1 MNKMGKKLVIKGA
14 DFHSNSAVSFF
25 ELTKLFGVGVNDS
38 NIVNGYKKRVTLFYN
53 HIENVL
59 PLQKD
64 SQSGDYHY
72 TKEEME
78 SKGFVFSEFSPIPTQ
93 NIKSISI
100 KCKEGI
106 NVSVNQYNTYG
117 DKENSA
123 WTEEFTHDIN
133 EKAYKYLCVI
143 FKHCIEQIEPFEPS
157 LKDYVDKFKI
167 TYTSG
172 ESVEL

>member
-1 MNKMGKKLVIKGA
+1 MGKKLVIKGA
-14 DFHSNSAVSFF
+14 NFHSNSAVSFF
-25 ELTKLFGVGVNDS
+25 ELTKSFGVGVLDS
-38 NIVNGYKKRVTLFYN
+38 NVVNGYKKRVALFYN
-53 HIENVL
+53 HIDNVL
-59 PLQKD
+59 PLQLD
-64 SQSGDYHY
+64 RYPSDEFY

-106 NVSVNQYNTYG
+106 NALVNQYNNNV
-117 DKENSA
+117 DKEQNPYID
-123 WTEEFTHDIN
+123 EFTYDIN
-133 EKAYKYLCVI
+133 EKAYKYLCILLRHVE
-143 FKHCIEQIEPFEPS
+143 EQIEPFEPS
-157 LKDYVDKFKI
+157 LKDYVDKFTI

>member
-53 HIENVL
+53 HIDNVL

-64 SQSGDYHY
+64 SQSGDNHY

-106 NVSVNQYNTYG
+106 VVSFNQYNTHEDPEHTNYT
-117 DKENSA
+117 D
-123 WTEEFTHDIN
+123 EFTKDIN
-133 EKAYKYLCVI
+133 EKTYKYLNIV
-143 FKHCIEQIEPFEPS
+143 FKHVIEQIEPFNPS